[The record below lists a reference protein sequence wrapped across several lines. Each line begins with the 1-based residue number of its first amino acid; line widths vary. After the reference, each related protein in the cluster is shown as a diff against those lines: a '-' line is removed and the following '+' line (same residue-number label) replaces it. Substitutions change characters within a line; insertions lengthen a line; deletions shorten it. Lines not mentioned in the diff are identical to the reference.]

1 MAFTV
6 SEFKS
11 GLAQGGAR
19 PSLFRVELSYPSPIT
34 TPQIGSF
41 NSSELLVKST
51 TIPSSTLGTY
61 EVFYH
66 GKSVKVAGD
75 RTFDTWETT
84 IINDEDFGIRKA
96 IEEWMELIS
105 DSKLNTRD
113 TQLSSSQKE
122 GENAAYKQDMVVKQ
136 FGKDGSVVRKYTFI
150 GAFPTALSAI
160 NLDWGTQEIEEFTC
174 TWTYDR
180 WVVADQ
186 SARPDLQ

>member
-6 SEFKS
+6 TEFKS

-19 PSLFRVELSYPSPIT
+19 PSLFKVELSYPSPI
-34 TPQIGSF
+34 PSPKIGAI
-41 NSSELLVKST
+41 NSSELLVKATSIPAST
-51 TIPSSTLGTY
+51 VGSY

-66 GKSVKVAGD
+66 GKAVKVAGD
-75 RTFDTWETT
+75 RTFDTWDTT
-84 IINDEDFGIRKA
+84 IINDEDFAIRDA
-96 IEEWMELIS
+96 IEEWMQLIS
-105 DSKLNTRD
+105 DHKLNTRD
-113 TQLSSSQKE
+113 KQISTSILE
-122 GENAAYKQDMVVKQ
+122 GENAEYKQDMVVKQ
-136 FGKDGSVVRKYTFI
+136 FGKDGKVVRKYQFF